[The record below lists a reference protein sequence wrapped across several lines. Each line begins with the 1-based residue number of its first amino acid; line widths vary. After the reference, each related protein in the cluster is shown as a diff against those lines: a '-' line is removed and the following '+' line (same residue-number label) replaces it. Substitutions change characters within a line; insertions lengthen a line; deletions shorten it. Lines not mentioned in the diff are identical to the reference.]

1 MVGGF
6 SESHVCPN
14 ASPNCTYNIMKQS
27 VNTGKAFIVQRSRS
41 SLKIQKVYVQIKILE
56 DRYPMI
62 SNLSIS
68 HLRLHMHLHAISR
81 GRNSTTSK
89 NYHF

>member
-27 VNTGKAFIVQRSRS
+27 VNTGKAFISPKA
-41 SLKIQKVYVQIKILE
+41 KI
-56 DRYPMI
+56 
-62 SNLSIS
+62 
-68 HLRLHMHLHAISR
+68 
-81 GRNSTTSK
+81 
-89 NYHF
+89 